1 MIHYITSVGKTQK
14 DSIKSPLF
22 GSRSLGSSA
31 QYKTNIRGP
40 VACVINTN
48 RAVSGK

>member
-1 MIHYITSVGKTQK
+1 MVVGQTQK

-22 GSRSLGSSA
+22 GSRSLGSA
-31 QYKTNIRGP
+31 QYKINIRGP
-40 VACVINTN
+40 VACVISTN